1 MKSETREKRKGNER
15 LRRLR
20 VGVGVDVCNV
30 QHTHTTYILYIHT
43 VHTTCVHTY
52 IYIDSHTLTDMGTHI
67 FKQHVCNLF
76 TEDYSTRVI
85 CNL

>member
-30 QHTHTTYILYIHT
+30 QHTHTTYLHT
-43 VHTTCVHTY
+43 VHSHSPYYLCAHIH

-67 FKQHVCNLF
+67 FKQHVCNLLQLQI
-76 TEDYSTRVI
+76 TVPG
-85 CNL
+85 